1 MTSKN
6 SSHPTHSGHSKGF
19 RTLCQELETKTKH
32 LFSYDITV
40 RLCGSESVEGK
51 VCRGAKPAQSA
62 ATEVTEF
69 EKSLER
75 FKITFIQHYEVPVID
90 SVLSAGLGLGP
101 ESRVRTSLVRVN
113 LINEQGN
120 HSFRTPGDRAPLSF
134 G

>member
-6 SSHPTHSGHSKGF
+6 SSHPTHSRNSKGF

-32 LFSYDITV
+32 LFSYDMTV

-62 ATEVTEF
+62 ATVVREHGAEL

-75 FKITFIQHYEVPVID
+75 FKITFIQHY
-90 SVLSAGLGLGP
+90 
-101 ESRVRTSLVRVN
+101 
-113 LINEQGN
+113 
-120 HSFRTPGDRAPLSF
+120 
-134 G
+134 